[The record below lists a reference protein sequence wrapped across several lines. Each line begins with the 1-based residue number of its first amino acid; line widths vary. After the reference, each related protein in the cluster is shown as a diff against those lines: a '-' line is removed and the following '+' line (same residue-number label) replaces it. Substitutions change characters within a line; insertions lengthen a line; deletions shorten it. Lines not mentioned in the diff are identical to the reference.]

1 MLAARYQVVAV
12 LGQAQF
18 SKAIQVVDL
27 ENNKNYCIKVIQNN
41 KEENSKDY
49 FDQSIDEIKLLRF
62 ISANCNTDESHL
74 LTLHDFFY
82 HKEHLMLVT

>member
-62 ISANCNTDESHL
+62 ISANCNTDEAHL

>member
-27 ENNKNYCIKVIQNN
+27 ENNRNYCIKIIQNN

-62 ISANCNTDESHL
+62 ISANCSTD
-74 LTLHDFFY
+74 
-82 HKEHLMLVT
+82 